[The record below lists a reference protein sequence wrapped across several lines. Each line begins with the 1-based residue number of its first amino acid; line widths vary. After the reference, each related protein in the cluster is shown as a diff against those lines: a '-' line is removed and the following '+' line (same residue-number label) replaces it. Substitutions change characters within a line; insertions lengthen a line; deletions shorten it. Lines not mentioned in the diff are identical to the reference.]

1 MEVIGFRVN
10 TKVGS
15 FDVINKEGALIV
27 WSKGKA
33 LKSFTGINPADK
45 DSIVEAIENSAEE
58 LQEAQKNVV
67 TDKIPLN
74 EASSV
79 LHKLV
84 ETFNESLNKR
94 DALFFTTRLNQ
105 MIAKLEKIS

>member
-45 DSIVEAIENSAEE
+45 DSIIKNKYENR
-58 LQEAQKNVV
+58 K
-67 TDKIPLN
+67 
-74 EASSV
+74 SSV
-79 LHKLV
+79 LINADVTTLGPIPVLKERNDVKLLETMIKQDVFKKIV
-84 ETFNESLNKR
+84 EF
-94 DALFFTTRLNQ
+94 
-105 MIAKLEKIS
+105 